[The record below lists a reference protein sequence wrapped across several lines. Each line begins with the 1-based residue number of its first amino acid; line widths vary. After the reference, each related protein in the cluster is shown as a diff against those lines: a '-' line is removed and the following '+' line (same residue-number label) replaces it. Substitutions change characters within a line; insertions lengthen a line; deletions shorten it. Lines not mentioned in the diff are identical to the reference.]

1 MRDGIVVLMQS
12 VLEELSRSETEHK
25 FGIVGRRDEKSR
37 LIDKKAQTCR
47 RKIPLMVI
55 IEHLAPP
62 NQDTFE
68 TEGYLTSTMAD
79 DGMLLN
85 FDLGAAPIKT
95 QVKFKGGRWRDR
107 KRAERGAKLAQSGPA
122 ADKPQ
127 GEDNF
132 RSSKRQ
138 RLNGDTSAAY
148 SGYKSTPRSDRFGH
162 ENSTN
167 ENSGAHKSDSAGKG
181 NRQVISRL
189 FSFNPV
195 QKTEETKEEEWTAPQ
210 ATNAPLSDV
219 ANFGS
224 LTLSSRLVESL
235 TKMNIER
242 PTAIQQKVIPHLL
255 SQSSDVFVQAET
267 GSGKTFSYL
276 LPMLHRVLKLSG
288 NSDGKQIHRDSGIFG
303 IIVSPTRELA
313 KQTHAVLEQLV
324 RPFPWLVSTAITG
337 GESKK
342 AEKARIRK
350 GVNFLIATPGRL
362 ADHIDNTKAL
372 NLGTVRWLIL
382 DEGDRLMDLGFEQDL
397 KKVIDALKQISIV
410 KTVENGTSLAD
421 LPERRVT
428 VLCSATMKMNVQKL
442 GEMSLADAT
451 FLAAEKTEDD
461 KINEDVVH
469 KAPAQLHQTYIV
481 VPSKLRLVTLTA
493 YLKSVFSRRDRTMK
507 AIIFMSCA
515 DTVDFHY
522 EILRDPKETDLPP
535 SAHKEKELVERTVS
549 KAAYI
554 ASAASPEVVL
564 HRMHGSLS
572 QPIRTAT
579 LRSFSACKSP
589 SLLITTDVSSRGLD
603 IPSVDLVI
611 EYDPAFSFADHIHRV
626 GRTARAGRAG
636 DATLFLLPGTEEGYI
651 ELLKSSAPP
660 SSQSYENV
668 LKTGLMSKLEF
679 PVETTA
685 APTDGQSYHD
695 KAETLQLH
703 FEQRLLADAKRLE
716 LARNGFKS
724 HIRAYATHIRE
735 ERVHFDITQLHLGH
749 VAKSF
754 GLRDPPGGIGA
765 GIDRKANK
773 KGGSKDRQSSS
784 KEDDSANVDERK
796 SANLVRKKSMMLMSS
811 AADEFNIG

>member
-1 MRDGIVVLMQS
+1 
-12 VLEELSRSETEHK
+12 
-25 FGIVGRRDEKSR
+25 
-37 LIDKKAQTCR
+37 
-47 RKIPLMVI
+47 
-55 IEHLAPP
+55 
-62 NQDTFE
+62 
-68 TEGYLTSTMAD
+68 MAD

-85 FDLGAAPIKT
+85 FELGAEPLKA
-95 QVKFKGGRWRDR
+95 QVKFTGGRWRDR
-107 KRAERGAKLAQSGPA
+107 KRAERSAKLAHTGPA
-122 ADKPQ
+122 SKA
-127 GEDNF
+127 GEEDDAF

-138 RLNGDTSAAY
+138 RLHGDA
-148 SGYKSTPRSDRFGH
+148 SGSFASYRSGPRHDGFGH
-162 ENSTN
+162 DTAANDN
-167 ENSGAHKSDSAGKG
+167 HGQQKSDSATKG

-189 FSFNPV
+189 FSFNPA
-195 QKTEETKEEEWTAPQ
+195 QTTEDTKEEEEWKAPQ
-210 ATNAPLSDV
+210 PTNAPLSDV

-224 LTLSSRLVESL
+224 LTISSRLVDVL
-235 TKMNIER
+235 GKMNLER
-242 PTAIQQKVIPHLL
+242 PTAIQQKVIPHML
-255 SQSSDVFVQAET
+255 SNSGDAFVQAET

-276 LPMLHRVLKLSG
+276 LPILHRVLMLSG
-288 NSDGKQIHRDSGIFG
+288 QGDGKQIHRDSGVFA

-313 KQTHAVLEQLV
+313 KQTHTVLEQLI

-350 GVNFLIATPGRL
+350 GVNFLVATPGRL

-372 NLGTVRWLIL
+372 DLGTARWLVL
-382 DEGDRLMDLGFEQDL
+382 DEGDRLMDLGFEEDL
-397 KKVIDALKQISIV
+397 KKAIDALKKFPIV
-410 KTVENGTSLAD
+410 KTTENGTSLD
-421 LPERRVT
+421 SLPERRVT

-451 FLAAEKTEDD
+451 FLAAEKSDDD
-461 KINEDVVH
+461 KINEDIVH

-481 VPSKLRLVTLTA
+481 VPSKLRLVTLTS
-493 YLKSVFSRRDRTMK
+493 YLRSVFSRRGRTMK

-522 EILRDPKETDLPP
+522 EILRDPNETELP
-535 SAHKEKELVERTVS
+535 SATQKDKELVEKTVS

-554 ASAASPEVVL
+554 TSPASPDVIL

-579 LRSFSACKSP
+579 LKSFSACKTP

-603 IPSVDLVI
+603 IPSVDMVI

-626 GRTARAGRAG
+626 GRTARAGRSG

-668 LKTGLMSKLEF
+668 LKTGLINKLEM
-679 PVETTA
+679 PVETSAT
-685 APTDGQSYHD
+685 PTDGQSYHN
-695 KAETLQLH
+695 KAESLQLH
-703 FEQRLLADAKRLE
+703 FEQRLLDDPKRLE

-765 GIDRKANK
+765 GIDRKAK
-773 KGGSKDRQSSS
+773 KRKSSSNTRGGHSSS
-784 KEDDSANVDERK
+784 KDDDTSSAAVDQQPAMDIIKRK
-796 SANLVRKKSMMLMSS
+796 SRMLMNST
-811 AADEFNIG
+811 ADEFNIG

>member
-1 MRDGIVVLMQS
+1 
-12 VLEELSRSETEHK
+12 
-25 FGIVGRRDEKSR
+25 
-37 LIDKKAQTCR
+37 
-47 RKIPLMVI
+47 
-55 IEHLAPP
+55 
-62 NQDTFE
+62 
-68 TEGYLTSTMAD
+68 MAD
-79 DGMLLN
+79 DGLLLN
-85 FDLGAAPIKT
+85 FDLGAAPVKA

-107 KRAERGAKLAQSGPA
+107 KRAERGAKLAQSGVA
-122 ADKPQ
+122 SDHAQSD
-127 GEDNF
+127 ENL
-132 RSSKRQ
+132 RSTKRQ
-138 RLNGDTSAAY
+138 RLNGDDSAIY
-148 SGYKSTPRSDRFGH
+148 SGYKSNPRFERSGNGD
-162 ENSTN
+162 SAN
-167 ENSGAHKSDSAGKG
+167 EKGGTHKSDSAGKG
-181 NRQVISRL
+181 NRQVISKL
-189 FSFNPV
+189 FSFNPS
-195 QKTEETKEEEWTAPQ
+195 QRTEETKQEEWTAPQ
-210 ATNAPLSDV
+210 PTNAPLSDV
-219 ANFGS
+219 ANFGT

-235 TKMNIER
+235 TKMGLER

-255 SQSSDVFVQAET
+255 SHSSDIFVQAET

-288 NSDGKQIHRDSGIFG
+288 NGDGKQIHRDSGIFG

-313 KQTHAVLEQLV
+313 KQTHTVLEQLI

-382 DEGDRLMDLGFEQDL
+382 DEGDRLMDLGFEEDL
-397 KKVIDALKQISIV
+397 KKTIDALKHIPIV
-410 KTVENGTSLAD
+410 KSTENGTSLAE

-451 FLAAEKTEDD
+451 FLAAEKGEDD
-461 KINEDVVH
+461 KMNEDVVH
-469 KAPAQLHQTYIV
+469 KAPAQLHQTYLV

-493 YLKSVFSRRDRTMK
+493 YLKSIFSRRGRTMK

-515 DTVDFHY
+515 DSVDFHY

-535 SAHKEKELVERTVS
+535 SAQKDQELVQKTVS
-549 KAAYI
+549 KAAYMT
-554 ASAASPEVVL
+554 SAASPEVIL

-636 DATLFLLPGTEEGYI
+636 DATLFLLPGSEEGYI
-651 ELLKSSAPP
+651 ELLKSSTPP
-660 SSQSYENV
+660 SSQSYENI
-668 LKTGLMSKLEF
+668 LKTGLMAKLEF
-679 PVETTA
+679 PVKTTA
-685 APTDGQSYHD
+685 TPEDGQSYHD

-703 FEQRLLADAKRLE
+703 FEQRLLEDTKRLE

-724 HIRAYATHIRE
+724 HIRAYATHVRD
-735 ERVHFDITQLHLGH
+735 ERTHFDITQLHLGH

-773 KGGSKDRQSSS
+773 KGGGSKDHRDRKPLS
-784 KEDDSANVDERK
+784 KEETSAEMDERA
-796 SANLVRKKSMMLMSS
+796 SMNLIRKKSMMLMSS

>member
-1 MRDGIVVLMQS
+1 
-12 VLEELSRSETEHK
+12 
-25 FGIVGRRDEKSR
+25 
-37 LIDKKAQTCR
+37 
-47 RKIPLMVI
+47 
-55 IEHLAPP
+55 
-62 NQDTFE
+62 
-68 TEGYLTSTMAD
+68 MAD
-79 DGMLLN
+79 DGLLLN

-107 KRAERGAKLAQSGPA
+107 KRAERGAKLAQSGGASGNSHDPHN
-122 ADKPQ
+122 PQ
-127 GEDNF
+127 RDDSS

-138 RLNGDTSAAY
+138 RLNEDDSAY
-148 SGYKSTPRSDRFGH
+148 RSIPRLDRSGHDDSANAK
-162 ENSTN
+162 
-167 ENSGAHKSDSAGKG
+167 SGAHKSEPSGGKG
-181 NRQVISRL
+181 NRQVISKL
-189 FSFNPV
+189 FSFNPT
-195 QKTEETKEEEWTAPQ
+195 QQTEETKEEAWTAPQ
-210 ATNAPLSDV
+210 PTNAPLRDV
-219 ANFGS
+219 ANFGT

-235 TKMNIER
+235 TKMGLER

-288 NSDGKQIHRDSGIFG
+288 HGSGKEQQQQQQQQQIHRDSGIFG

-313 KQTHAVLEQLV
+313 KQTHTVLEQLI

-350 GVNFLIATPGRL
+350 GVSFLVATPGRL

-397 KKVIDALKQISIV
+397 KKAIDALKQIPIA
-410 KTVENGTSLAD
+410 KTTENGTSLAE

-451 FLAAEKTEDD
+451 FLAAEKSEDD
-461 KINEDVVH
+461 GTKEDVVH
-469 KAPAQLHQTYIV
+469 KAPAQLHQTYLV

-493 YLKSVFSRRDRTMK
+493 YLRSIFSRRGRTMK
-507 AIIFMSCA
+507 AIVFMSCA
-515 DTVDFHY
+515 DSVDFHY
-522 EILRDPKETDLPP
+522 EMLRDPNETDVPP
-535 SAHKEKELVERTVS
+535 SAQKEKELVQKTVS
-549 KAAYI
+549 KAAYMT
-554 ASAASPEVVL
+554 SAASPEVIL

-572 QPIRTAT
+572 QPVRTAT

-651 ELLKSSAPP
+651 ELLKSSTPP
-660 SSQSYENV
+660 SSQSYENI

-685 APTDGQSYHD
+685 APQDGQSYHD

-703 FEQRLLADAKRLE
+703 FEQRLLEDARRLE

-724 HIRAYATHIRE
+724 HIRAYATHVRD
-735 ERVHFDITQLHLGH
+735 ERAHFDITQLHLGH

-773 KGGSKDRQSSS
+773 KGGGGGSKDRGRQSSS
-784 KEDDSANVDERK
+784 KEEISANGDERA
-796 SANLVRKKSMMLMSS
+796 SMNLIRKKSMMLMSS

>member
-1 MRDGIVVLMQS
+1 
-12 VLEELSRSETEHK
+12 
-25 FGIVGRRDEKSR
+25 
-37 LIDKKAQTCR
+37 
-47 RKIPLMVI
+47 
-55 IEHLAPP
+55 
-62 NQDTFE
+62 
-68 TEGYLTSTMAD
+68 MAD
-79 DGMLLN
+79 DGLLLN
-85 FDLGAAPIKT
+85 FDLGAAPVKT

-107 KRAERGAKLAQSGPA
+107 KRAERGAKLAQSGVA
-122 ADKPQ
+122 SDHAQSD
-127 GEDNF
+127 EHL
-132 RSSKRQ
+132 RSTKRQ
-138 RLNGDTSAAY
+138 RLNGDDSATY
-148 SGYKSTPRSDRFGH
+148 LGYKPNSRFDRSGNGDA
-162 ENSTN
+162 TN
-167 ENSGAHKSDSAGKG
+167 EKGGMHKSDPAGKG
-181 NRQVISRL
+181 NRQVISKL
-189 FSFNPV
+189 FSFNPS
-195 QKTEETKEEEWTAPQ
+195 QRTEETKQEEWTAPQ
-210 ATNAPLSDV
+210 PTNAPLSDV
-219 ANFGS
+219 ANFGT

-235 TKMNIER
+235 TRMGLER

-255 SQSSDVFVQAET
+255 SHSSDVFVQAET

-288 NSDGKQIHRDSGIFG
+288 NGDGKQIHRDSGIFG

-313 KQTHAVLEQLV
+313 KQTHTVLEQLI

-382 DEGDRLMDLGFEQDL
+382 DEGDRLMDLGFEEDL
-397 KKVIDALKQISIV
+397 KKTIDALKHIPIV
-410 KTVENGTSLAD
+410 ETTENGTSLAE

-451 FLAAEKTEDD
+451 FLAAEKSEDD
-461 KINEDVVH
+461 KMNEDVVH
-469 KAPAQLHQTYIV
+469 KAPAQLHQTYVV

-493 YLKSVFSRRDRTMK
+493 YLKSIFSRRGRTMK

-515 DTVDFHY
+515 DSVDFHY

-535 SAHKEKELVERTVS
+535 SAQKDQELVQKTVS
-549 KAAYI
+549 KAAYMT
-554 ASAASPEVVL
+554 SAASPEVIL

-636 DATLFLLPGTEEGYI
+636 DATLFLLPGSEEGYI

-660 SSQSYENV
+660 SSQSYENI
-668 LKTGLMSKLEF
+668 LKTGLMAKLEF

-685 APTDGQSYHD
+685 TPEDGQSYHD

-703 FEQRLLADAKRLE
+703 FEQRLLEDAKRLE

-724 HIRAYATHIRE
+724 HIRAYATHVRD
-735 ERVHFDITQLHLGH
+735 ERSHFDITQLHLGH

-773 KGGSKDRQSSS
+773 KGGGSKDHRDRKPLS
-784 KEDDSANVDERK
+784 KEETSAELDERA
-796 SANLVRKKSMMLMSS
+796 SMNLIRKKSMMLMAS

>member
-1 MRDGIVVLMQS
+1 
-12 VLEELSRSETEHK
+12 
-25 FGIVGRRDEKSR
+25 
-37 LIDKKAQTCR
+37 
-47 RKIPLMVI
+47 
-55 IEHLAPP
+55 
-62 NQDTFE
+62 
-68 TEGYLTSTMAD
+68 MAD
-79 DGMLLN
+79 DGLLLN
-85 FDLGAAPIKT
+85 FDLGAVPLKT
-95 QVKFKGGRWRDR
+95 QVKFTGGRWRDR
-107 KRAERGAKLAQSGPA
+107 KRAERGARLAQSG
-122 ADKPQ
+122 ADDHQ
-127 GEDNF
+127 SDEAS
-132 RSSKRQ
+132 RSVKRQ
-138 RLNGDTSAAY
+138 RLNGDDSADYA
-148 SGYKSTPRSDRFGH
+148 SYKPASRFERPGH
-162 ENSTN
+162 GDSAN
-167 ENSGAHKSDSAGKG
+167 ENAGAHKSDPSGRG
-181 NRQVISRL
+181 NRQVISKL
-189 FSFNPV
+189 FSFNPT
-195 QKTEETKEEEWTAPQ
+195 QQTEETKQEEWSAPQ
-210 ATNAPLSDV
+210 PTNAPLSDV
-219 ANFGS
+219 ANFGT

-235 TKMNIER
+235 TKMDLER

-255 SQSSDVFVQAET
+255 AHSSDVFVQAET
-267 GSGKTFSYL
+267 GSGKTFAYL

-288 NSDGKQIHRDSGIFG
+288 NSDGRQIHRDSGIFG

-313 KQTHAVLEQLV
+313 KQTHTVLEQLI

-342 AEKARIRK
+342 AEKSRIRK

-372 NLGTVRWLIL
+372 SLGTVRWLIL
-382 DEGDRLMDLGFEQDL
+382 DEGDRLMDLGFEEDL
-397 KKVIDALKQISIV
+397 KKTIDTLKQIPVV
-410 KTVENGTSLAD
+410 KTTENATSLAD

-451 FLAAEKTEDD
+451 FLAADKGEDEKM
-461 KINEDVVH
+461 NQDVVH
-469 KAPAQLHQTYIV
+469 KAPAQLHQTYFV

-493 YLKSVFSRRDRTMK
+493 YLKSIFSRRGRTMK

-515 DTVDFHY
+515 DSVDFHY
-522 EILRDPKETDLPP
+522 EMLRDPKETELPP
-535 SAHKEKELVERTVS
+535 SAKKDQELVQKTVS
-549 KAAYI
+549 KAAYVT
-554 ASAASPEVVL
+554 SAASSEVII

-651 ELLKSSAPP
+651 ELLKSSTPP
-660 SSQSYENV
+660 SSQSYEDV
-668 LKTGLMSKLEF
+668 LKTGLMTKLEF

-685 APTDGQSYHD
+685 TPEDGQSYHD

-703 FEQRLLADAKRLE
+703 FEQRLLQDAKRLE

-724 HIRAYATHIRE
+724 HIRAYATHVRD
-735 ERVHFDITQLHLGH
+735 ERAHFDITQLHLGH

-754 GLRDPPGGIGA
+754 GLRDPPGGIGS
-765 GIDRKANK
+765 GIDRKAKNK
-773 KGGSKDRQSSS
+773 KGAGAGAGAKSRDRERNHDRERKPSTREEIST
-784 KEDDSANVDERK
+784 DVDERA
-796 SANLVRKKSMMLMSS
+796 SMNLIKKKSMMLMNS